1 MFHKEK
7 LFLYILE
14 VGKNKKRKAKQTN
27 KQTTKKKRKQNK
39 QLIANKQTKKH
50 MPRLVLRIFEPF
62 PDSVKSVISNVLWVS
77 GTVTTQCTCFILQLF
92 VCRMFFFS
100 LALSHC

>member
-1 MFHKEK
+1 MWSNVSNLIGGSEFLLVFHKEK

-39 QLIANKQTKKH
+39 QLIANKQTKKQ
-50 MPRLVLRIFEPF
+50 MPRLV
-62 PDSVKSVISNVLWVS
+62 
-77 GTVTTQCTCFILQLF
+77 
-92 VCRMFFFS
+92 
-100 LALSHC
+100 